1 MKKRIFV
8 GLLAALAF
16 TFHGFA
22 AGFNKTTAY
31 ADGTFTDVPDSEW
44 YASEVKSAYELGFM
58 NGVGGSLFSPDGN
71 VTVAEAVT
79 MAARVHASYNGT
91 EISKDVPGEWYAPYV
106 KYAVDNKM
114 ISENRFDEYDRPI
127 TRAEMAE
134 VFYASVP
141 QDYLKPVNAVDYL
154 PDINEKADYREQ
166 VLAL

>member
-58 NGVGGSLFSPDGN
+58 NGVGGSLFSPDGQCDGRRGCHHGS
-71 VTVAEAVT
+71 
-79 MAARVHASYNGT
+79 ARPCKLQRYGDFQGRSG
-91 EISKDVPGEWYAPYV
+91 
-106 KYAVDNKM
+106 
-114 ISENRFDEYDRPI
+114 
-127 TRAEMAE
+127 
-134 VFYASVP
+134 
-141 QDYLKPVNAVDYL
+141 
-154 PDINEKADYREQ
+154 
-166 VLAL
+166 